1 MTENTQPETTET
13 ESNDDVV
20 VEPNFVQ
27 KFANNHPRTAK
38 VVAIAGAVLTVG
50 SVATIAN
57 TVRKN
62 RSHLDAAT
70 DHLSEATAELSNA
83 VSPSPETDA

>member
-13 ESNDDVV
+13 TSTDEVV

-27 KFANNHPRTAK
+27 KFATNHPRTAK
-38 VVAIAGAVLTVG
+38 VVAITGAVLSVG
-50 SVATIAN
+50 GVAIVAN

-62 RSHLDAAT
+62 KSHVDAAV